1 MLMSTMEI
9 PLLQPLPQPPAL
21 TYTAPSLCHDAEH
34 AVAAALCLA
43 GSEAVF
49 LEPHLTLL
57 LHRSNGIV
65 PHASYFIT
73 THPVA
78 ADAEGLK
85 DVILAGSPAAAK
97 HEFSGDEAVAFGKE
111 EFGHREADHGI
122 SGASRQVLESERAA
136 LVAQKSKTML
146 NKKRM
151 MVARK
156 LQSAVTSQRRKIVM
170 INGLSWGERVCLLQF
185 REGRLV
191 DAPFTARLLHSYRV
205 IGCFLIGEN
214 VCTVDSQGW
223 IKWCTPPFYCAFGV
237 FFPNSWVQAQRRHS
251 QPLVCARSAA
261 GCCRSLHHSVCAASS
276 VGCTILF
283 NLPPDASVHLVTR

>member
-21 TYTAPSLCHDAEH
+21 TYTAPSLCRDTEH

-43 GSEAVF
+43 GSDSVF
-49 LEPHLTLL
+49 LESHLTLL

-73 THPVA
+73 RHPVA
-78 ADAEGLK
+78 ADTEGLK

-97 HEFSGDEAVAFGKE
+97 NDFSGEEAVAFGNE
-111 EFGHREADHGI
+111 EFGHREADNGI
-122 SGASRQVLESERAA
+122 SGTSRQVLESERAA
-136 LVAQKSKTML
+136 LVAKQSKTLL

-156 LQSAVTSQRRKIVM
+156 LQSAVASQRRKIVM

-185 REGRLV
+185 CEGRLV
-191 DAPFTARLLHSYRV
+191 DAPFTARVLHSCRV
-205 IGCFLIGEN
+205 IGCFVIGEN

-223 IKWCTPPFYCAFGV
+223 IKWFACPFYFV
-237 FFPNSWVQAQRRHS
+237 FSVLFPNSWVQAQRRHS
-251 QPLVCARSAA
+251 QSLVCARSAA
-261 GCCRSLHHSVCAASS
+261 GCCGSLHHSVCAASS
-276 VGCTILF
+276 VDRTFVCLIY
-283 NLPPDASVHLVTR
+283 PQMHRHIR